1 MTPRFVLLLLSLL
14 LGHAALAHEG
24 HNHVMGTVAQTDA
37 QHLVVTDRDGNAVAI
52 SLTKDTKYERAG
64 SAADASALT
73 PGLRV
78 VVDVAG
84 TPQNLTAT
92 EIRLAPVAADGDAK
106 YKPTPEQ
113 MQRSR

>member
-1 MTPRFVLLLLSLL
+1 MNPRFLLLLSIL
-14 LGHAALAHEG
+14 LGQAALAHEG
-24 HNHVMGTVAQTDA
+24 HTHVMGTVAHADA
-37 QHLVVTDRDGNAVAI
+37 QNLVVTDREGKAVAI

-64 SAADASALT
+64 STADASALT

-84 TPQNLTAT
+84 PPQDLTAT
-92 EIRLAPVAADGDAK
+92 EIRLAPVAAGGDAK
-106 YKPTPEQ
+106 YKPAPEQ